1 MSRLVANLLCLLPAC
16 MLMHSPALLWAQLG
30 KDGVPAAE
38 EGIGVESRLGES
50 LDGGLGFH
58 DAANNFIELGSLF
71 DGRRPL
77 ILSFNYSNCP
87 KLCSVQLQNLTQ
99 ALRQVDFTVG
109 KEFQVVSVSIDPNEQ
124 SARAAETKDKFT
136 TMYARPGTEDGWHFL
151 TGEDA
156 TIRALAAQAGVKYKY
171 LPDQKLFSHPPV
183 LILVSPEGKLVRYL
197 YGLDVKADT
206 LKLALVEAAA
216 GKIGSPVYF
225 LTYITG
231 CYAYND
237 MSGQYTMQAMSLMR
251 LGGLVTIAGLVIG
264 IVPYLF
270 WRGRSRLPAGDET
283 VTGPDTV
290 HAGRLPGGVT

>member
-1 MSRLVANLLCLLPAC
+1 MNRLCSRLLPLLAGLLIA
-16 MLMHSPALLWAQLG
+16 SPAVLAAQLG
-30 KDGVPAAE
+30 KDGLPAAE

-58 DAANNFIELGSLF
+58 DEANHFIEFGSLF
-71 DGRRPL
+71 DGRRPV

-99 ALRQVDFTVG
+99 ALRQVDFSAG
-109 KEFQVVSVSIDPNEQ
+109 KDFQVVSVSIDPNEQ
-124 SARAAETKDKFT
+124 TARAAETKAKFT
-136 TMYARPGTEDGWHFL
+136 TMYNRPGTEDGWHFL
-151 TGEDA
+151 TGEDE

-171 LPDQKLFSHPPV
+171 LPDQKQFSHPPV

-206 LKLALVEAAA
+206 LKPALVEAAA

-225 LTYITG
+225 ALYLTG
-231 CYAYND
+231 CYQYND
-237 MSGQYTMQAMSLMR
+237 MSGKYSMPAMNLMR

-264 IVPYLF
+264 IGPYLF
-270 WRGRSRLPAGDET
+270 WRGRGRKSAGDDTNTGAET
-283 VTGPDTV
+283 VRSGQ
-290 HAGRLPGGVT
+290 LPGGVT